1 MYLCVSWCRLL
12 SLLLHLSLLPQ
23 EVIEV
28 TNVILLLLLTA
39 APSPWRERNES

>member
-1 MYLCVSWCRLL
+1 VYLCIRWCRLL

-28 TNVILLLLLTA
+28 TNVILLLLL
-39 APSPWRERNES
+39 SSRSSISLERKK